1 MERVPPP
8 WLLKPRLEASAQE
21 NRKIEKPE
29 QLWRVLDDLG
39 DRQSHYLLEE
49 IVPGEIFYV
58 DSIVSECNVLFSV
71 VHKCGR
77 PPMQMNHEGRVYTT
91 RTVDRT
97 SRDWME
103 LTALN
108 AGLAP
113 SLGMVRGVTHAEYIR
128 AQARGRY
135 YFMEIAARVGGS
147 FIADQIE
154 VSTGVNMWRE
164 WARLEV
170 CYLRGELYVT
180 PASFELYAGS
190 VLCPAETA
198 ESVT

>member
-1 MERVPPP
+1 
-8 WLLKPRLEASAQE
+8 
-21 NRKIEKPE
+21 
-29 QLWRVLDDLG
+29 
-39 DRQSHYLLEE
+39 
-49 IVPGEIFYV
+49 
-58 DSIVSECNVLFSV
+58 
-71 VHKCGR
+71 
-77 PPMQMNHEGRVYTT
+77 
-91 RTVDRT
+91 
-97 SRDWME
+97 
-103 LTALN
+103 
-108 AGLAP
+108 
-113 SLGMVRGVTHAEYIR
+113 MVRGVTHAEYIR

-198 ESVT
+198 ESVTSGFDAPEIVARVKNHHRAGLIVRSTEPERVKQLLEEYSAEFARRFPVSMLTPES